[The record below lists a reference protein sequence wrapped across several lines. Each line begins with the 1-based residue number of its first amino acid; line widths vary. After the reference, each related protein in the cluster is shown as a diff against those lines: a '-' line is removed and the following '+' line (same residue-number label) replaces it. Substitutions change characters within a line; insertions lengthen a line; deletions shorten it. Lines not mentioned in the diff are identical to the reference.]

1 MSKFVRFILWV
12 SAVCIIAAALHKTYN
27 HADKMDTA
35 EILAQS
41 VLKNRTFATKVQ
53 QIEAGDLKA
62 YLFEEH
68 SNPII
73 SVSFVFENSGSAY
86 EPEDK
91 QGLTS
96 LLGKMLTNG
105 AGTYDALQF
114 KDICE
119 EYGIHTGFAAEDDD
133 ISGYLQ
139 MPVAGK
145 DKAVE
150 LFTAMLHEP
159 HFADD
164 YIALTKNRIR
174 TAIRNQIVQ
183 PSGILEDKFAEIMYA
198 GHPYSR
204 TAAGMLETIDGV
216 NRDDM
221 LHYMQS
227 HFTQGNL
234 IIGIAGDIT
243 ADEATKL
250 IQDLFGRLPT
260 HFAQE
265 KVAEIDMQTAG
276 KTHYVEKDFPQ
287 TVTAFV
293 SKGTTRDSEDFYPLY
308 IANYIF
314 GGSGLSSRISK
325 IIREEKGLTYGIST
339 YLSLK
344 PTAPLLLGGYSA
356 TPENFET
363 ARELLLAEWQK
374 IADNGVSAEEL
385 DLAKNAMI
393 ASHNLR
399 FASTSG
405 IADMLVA
412 MQQYNLGAD
421 FLEKRNEYV
430 KAVTLQQVNAAAAK
444 YYKMIPDFVIVGS
457 NNQKSEED
465 K

>member
-1 MSKFVRFILWV
+1 MSKFGRFILWV
-12 SAVCIIAAALHKTYN
+12 AAVCIVAVAGYKFYRQ
-27 HADKMDTA
+27 ADKIDTA
-35 EILAQS
+35 GILEQPG
-41 VLKNRTFATKVQ
+41 LKNRTFATKVQ
-53 QIEAGDLKA
+53 QIEVDGLKA

-73 SVSFVFENSGSAY
+73 SVSFVFEKSGGAY

-105 AGTYDALQF
+105 AGIYDALQF

-119 EYGIHTGFAAEDDD
+119 EYGIHTGFSAGEDD

-139 MPVAGK
+139 MPVVGR

-150 LFTAMLHEP
+150 LFTAMLHKP
-159 HFADD
+159 HFTND
-164 YIALTKNRIR
+164 YIAITKNRMR
-174 TAIRNQIVQ
+174 TAIRNHLVQ
-183 PSGILEDKFAEIMYA
+183 PGGILEDKFAEIMYA

-204 TAAGMLETIDGV
+204 TSADILKTIDGIS
-216 NRDDM
+216 RGDM
-221 LHYMQS
+221 LRYMQS

-234 IIGIAGDIT
+234 VIGIAGDIT
-243 ADEATKL
+243 ADEASEL
-250 IQDLFGRLPT
+250 IKDLFGRLPT
-260 HFAQE
+260 RFSQE
-265 KVAEIDMQTAG
+265 EVAAIDMQTSG

-308 IANYIF
+308 IANHIF

-339 YLSLK
+339 YLSSK
-344 PTAPLLLGGYSA
+344 HTAPLLLGGYSA
-356 TPENFET
+356 TVENFET

-374 IADNGVSAEEL
+374 IAEKGVSAKEL
-385 DLAKNAMI
+385 DLTKNAMI

-412 MQQYNLGAD
+412 MQQYDLGAD

-444 YYKMIPDFVIVGS
+444 YYKMIPDFVIVG
-457 NNQKSEED
+457 NKNQKSEED